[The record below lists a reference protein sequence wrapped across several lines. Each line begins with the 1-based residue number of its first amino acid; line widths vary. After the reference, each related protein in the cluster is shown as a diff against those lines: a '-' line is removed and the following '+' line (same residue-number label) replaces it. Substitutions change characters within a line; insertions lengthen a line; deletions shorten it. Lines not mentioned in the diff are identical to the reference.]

1 MGGSFGST
9 WPFKLGSAWGGAAS
23 LLAATMLFAFGYFLL
38 SATLMAAVPRLK
50 RGEPMWQLASTVS
63 DYRWV
68 GLAYAGSA
76 SVATLLFLTYRQ
88 SGIAVLMVMVP
99 LVVVARWVLLS
110 SDFFSSVESVH
121 LLGGEPCHF
130 SLDFLDLVVQK
141 VGSGRVVR
149 VRVHVSSVSS
159 QAVIG
164 FYVQQHNQ

>member
-1 MGGSFGST
+1 MVE
-9 WPFKLGSAWGGAAS
+9 
-23 LLAATMLFAFGYFLL
+23 LLDVGVTF
-38 SATLMAAVPRLK
+38 AAVDTATATAAAVTFL
-50 RGEPMWQLASTVS
+50 GEGQPEWC
-63 DYRWV
+63 
-68 GLAYAGSA
+68 
-76 SVATLLFLTYRQ
+76 
-88 SGIAVLMVMVP
+88 P
-99 LVVVARWVLLS
+99 LVVVVLLS

-149 VRVHVSSVSS
+149 VRVHVSGVSS